1 MTDLYVYFLVGALI
15 LFVGYK
21 AFSGR
26 KKNGNAGGN
35 KGGSGEDLPPTQE
48 K

>member
-1 MTDLYVYFLVGALI
+1 MTDLYVYGLVGALV
-15 LFVGYK
+15 LFVAYK
-21 AFSGR
+21 AFSR
-26 KKNGNAGGN
+26 NKKNASAAGN